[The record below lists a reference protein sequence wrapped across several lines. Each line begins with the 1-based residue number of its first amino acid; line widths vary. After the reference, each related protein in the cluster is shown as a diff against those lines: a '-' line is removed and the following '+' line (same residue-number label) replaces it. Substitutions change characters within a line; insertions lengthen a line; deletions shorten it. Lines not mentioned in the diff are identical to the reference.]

1 MVFRNQS
8 LREAVAEMNRYRVSP
23 ILLSDEASGELRISG
38 TFRLDSP
45 ERFAETLTE
54 LFPLE
59 LAYSED
65 GSILLSPA
73 GQ

>member
-1 MVFRNQS
+1 
-8 LREAVAEMNRYRVSP
+8 L
-23 ILLSDEASGELRISG
+23 LRISG

-59 LAYSED
+59 LTYSED

-73 GQ
+73 EQ